1 MIIEPK
7 ITEGNIADIRALI
20 AGTADQDQQ
29 KRGMAWIMLEACGRL
44 NSPYFS
50 GAEGERD
57 TTFQLGRHYVGILI
71 SNMTETR
78 TLQKAKRQKNEAD

>member
-20 AGTADQDQQ
+20 NGTADADQQ
-29 KRGMAWIMLEACGRL
+29 KRGMAWIMLEASGRM
-44 NSPYFS
+44 NSPYVS
-50 GAEGERD
+50 GPDGERD

-71 SNMTETR
+71 SNMTEQR
-78 TLQKAKRQKNEAD
+78 ILEKAKRQKK